1 MKGEGFIY
9 RPKGSEME
17 GQDARKEN
25 CLRRARMQR
34 EESTWIVLLQSF
46 SLVTSVSR
54 GLGRKEGQDRWLEE
68 FMREEKWG

>member
-1 MKGEGFIY
+1 MIFVKEEGFIY
-9 RPKGSEME
+9 RPRGSEME

-25 CLRRARMQR
+25 WLRRARMQR

-68 FMREEKWG
+68 L

>member
-9 RPKGSEME
+9 RPRGSEME
-17 GQDARKEN
+17 GQDARKGIW
-25 CLRRARMQR
+25 LRRARMQR

-54 GLGRKEGQDRWLEE
+54 GLDKEEGQGRWV
-68 FMREEKWG
+68 EKL

>member
-9 RPKGSEME
+9 RLKGSEME

-25 CLRRARMQR
+25 WLRRARMQR

-54 GLGRKEGQDRWLEE
+54 GLDREEGQGRWV
-68 FMREEKWG
+68 EKL